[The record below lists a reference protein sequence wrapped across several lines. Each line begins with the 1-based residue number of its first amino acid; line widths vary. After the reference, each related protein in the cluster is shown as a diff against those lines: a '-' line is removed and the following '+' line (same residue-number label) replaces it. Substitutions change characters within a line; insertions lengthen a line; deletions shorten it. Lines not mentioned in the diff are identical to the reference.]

1 MLAPPTRSQV
11 FDFGPPPP
19 ARAKGRVG
27 KVGAAMR
34 NRTQG
39 VKLVL
44 TVKTRADA
52 TSL

>member
-1 MLAPPTRSQV
+1 MLPPPPTTPETPD
-11 FDFGPPPP
+11 FDFDRGPP

-39 VKLVL
+39 VKECN
-44 TVKTRADA
+44 R
-52 TSL
+52 